1 VTYLALIGKSLAAL
15 VLMASA
21 AWQIVLATQVGR
33 VNSLF
38 QDTGTPPNLAVFVVW
53 SQPLMWAFIVVTLVL
68 LVDLV
73 RRPQFLMLGS
83 AATVIAV
90 VLGTAF
96 LHVLVIVG
104 SYASIFE
111 LGKGG

>member
-1 VTYLALIGKSLAAL
+1 VTYPALIGKSLAAL
-15 VLMASA
+15 VLLASV
-21 AWQIVLATQVGR
+21 AWQIVLAIQVDR

-38 QDTGTPPNLAVFVVW
+38 QNLGTSPNLAVFVVW

-68 LVDLV
+68 LVDIL
-73 RRPQFLMLGS
+73 RRTQFLILGS
-83 AATVIAV
+83 AATVMAV

-96 LHVLVIVG
+96 LHVLVVVG

-111 LGKGG
+111 IGKKG

>member
-1 VTYLALIGKSLAAL
+1 MTYPALIGKSLAAL
-15 VLMASA
+15 VLLASA
-21 AWQIVLATQVGR
+21 AWQSVLAIQVGR

-38 QDTGTPPNLAVFVVW
+38 QDVETPPNLAVFLVW

-68 LVDLV
+68 LVDIV
-73 RRPQFLMLGS
+73 RRPQFLVLGS
-83 AATVIAV
+83 ATTVIAV

-111 LGKGG
+111 IGKGV